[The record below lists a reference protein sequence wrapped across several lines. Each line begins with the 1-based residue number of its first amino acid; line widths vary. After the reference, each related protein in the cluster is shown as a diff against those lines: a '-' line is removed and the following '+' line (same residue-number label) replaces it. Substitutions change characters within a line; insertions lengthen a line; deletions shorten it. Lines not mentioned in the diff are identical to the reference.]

1 MLGIEKGS
9 FIVVYLQNPKE
20 VYWGKLISLKIEG
33 IQIRGLNI
41 NSFNDWLRKKESFSL
56 STIFFPMPRVEKILL
71 DESSKESLSFKEQVE
86 KITKKSIA
94 DFFDF

>member
-1 MLGIEKGS
+1 

-20 VYWGKLISLKIEG
+20 VYWGKLISLKMEG

-41 NSFNDWLRKKESFSL
+41 NSFNEWLRKIDPFSL

-71 DESSKESLSFKEQVE
+71 DESSGETLSFKEQVE
-86 KITKKSIA
+86 KITKKSITE
-94 DFFDF
+94 FFDF

>member
-1 MLGIEKGS
+1 MFKIEKGS
-9 FIVVYLQNPKE
+9 YIVVYLQNPKE

-71 DESSKESLSFKEQVE
+71 DESSQESLSFREQVE
-86 KITKKSIA
+86 RITKKPISEL
-94 DFFDF
+94 FNF